1 MAAYPMAMAA
11 GETGRVRVR
20 TPGKYIVMSVAAA
33 LIVIFGA
40 MSVLR
45 SFDGATAP
53 SADGAAAATGPTN
66 AVQLPEFLVDLAPD
80 SSGRISYIRLSASV
94 LVPAKYGERGAE
106 RVTAATPEISERINF
121 LLRGLKPE
129 DFAGEA
135 GMARVKTELLRRVN
149 LVIAPDQAQ
158 DVIISDIVI
167 Q

>member
-20 TPGKYIVMSVAAA
+20 TPGKYIVMAVAAA
-33 LIVIFGA
+33 LVVIFGA

-45 SFDGATAP
+45 SFDGATAT
-53 SADGAAAATGPTN
+53 ADGAAVATGPTN

-94 LVPAKYGERGAE
+94 LVPAKYGVRGVE

-135 GMARVKTELLRRVN
+135 GMARVKAEILRRVN